1 MSFYSDNENFIKIK
15 LLSEMKGLSDEEMFS
30 QYESIKPETRKRL
43 KKAYLSSEDLCKF
56 YEEAFEHVLFFEQEF
71 LIINLFFEKKCNSIF
86 NYLKFGELSEL
97 KINKKFLFSYKFINY
112 MSNCSSEDEV
122 AEFLKVEL
130 TELLLLQPSD
140 WESLS
145 SNRNS
150 IVKKY
155 GIWLI
160 DSNKTSVNT
169 KINSFG
175 YLLLCKIWNYYEN
188 YSEHFDEKAIVFYN
202 SINKIFTELVNK
214 EVYVNLNLVVTELKN
229 SKDEMLFID
238 LNYYPI
244 LDNQTQASK
253 GYISQRIRL
262 NDNVKLS
269 KFLCKSYN
277 KESFT
282 SIFKMMI
289 GKEDIYN
296 GKLQKEINNKLNK
309 LELPNDKEIRE
320 IINLSLEGS
329 QNEIRNDFLKRL
341 YVF

>member
-122 AEFLKVEL
+122 ADFLKVEL
-130 TELLLLQPSD
+130 TELLSLQPSD

-160 DSNKTSVNT
+160 DSNKTSVNK

-229 SKDEMLFID
+229 SKDEMLFKD

-253 GYISQRIRL
+253 GYILQRKRL
-262 NDNVKLS
+262 SDNCSLS
-269 KFLCKSYN
+269 RFLCKSYN
-277 KESFT
+277 KESFI
-282 SIFKMMI
+282 SIFKIMM
-289 GKEDIYN
+289 GKEDIYCD
-296 GKLQKEINNKLNK
+296 KFQREINNKLK
-309 LELPNDKEIRE
+309 KFELPNEQEVEDIR
-320 IINLSLEGS
+320 NLKLDGR
-329 QNEIRNDFLKRL
+329 QNEIRYDLLKRL
-341 YVF
+341 YIF